1 MGKGKKILIWS
12 GVITGIVLI
21 GVLIYAATKG
31 KGDKLEAAE
40 KLDKEMADLMKR
52 IDKAKK

>member
-12 GVITGIVLI
+12 GVITGSVLI

-40 KLDKEMADLMKR
+40 KLDKEMEDLMKR
-52 IDKAKK
+52 IEKAKK